1 MCDALMSE
9 KLTVL
14 AVDDD
19 PENLMLLVN
28 LLKPLYKVKVANSGK
43 RALEIVMAAGGALD
57 LILLDVMMPEID
69 GFEVCAQLKASPL
82 TQAIPIIFLTSKN
95 ETIDKKAGVELGA
108 VDYIVKPI
116 DPQCVKERIATHLM
130 RKKIGD

>member
-19 PENLMLLVN
+19 PENVMLLVN
-28 LLKPLYKVKVANSGK
+28 LLKPLYK
-43 RALEIVMAAGGALD
+43 
-57 LILLDVMMPEID
+57 
-69 GFEVCAQLKASPL
+69 
-82 TQAIPIIFLTSKN
+82 
-95 ETIDKKAGVELGA
+95 KAGVELGA
-108 VDYIVKPI
+108 MDYIIKPI

-130 RKKIGD
+130 RKISEPK